1 MRIGV
6 VGGGQLGRM
15 LGLAGIPLGH
25 TFTFLDP
32 NESAGAR
39 AVGDL
44 IVSEYD
50 DSGALRE
57 LASRSDVLTFE
68 FENASAQALT
78 SVTDRVDVYPSIA
91 ALAQTQ
97 DRATEKELFAR
108 CGIATAAHS
117 LASSPQEISRA
128 VGEIGLPCVVKTRRE
143 GYDGKGQAVI
153 RSSDDIDPAV
163 AEVGDRPTIV
173 ERLIPFERELS
184 IVAVRSRDG
193 EVRCYPLIENVHH
206 EGILRLSRAPAEV
219 HGDLQSRAEQA
230 VGRLLA
236 ELDHVGVLTLEMF
249 EHDGELVANEIA
261 PRVHNSGH
269 WTIEGAETSQFEN
282 HVRAVTGSPLGAT
295 NPTGFSAMV
304 NLIGAVPDPN
314 QILGV
319 PGTHLHLYDKDPRPG
334 RKVGHITI
342 RAEEPA
348 EVDRTLR
355 AIRGLPGTYLEFS
368 TS

>member
-1 MRIGV
+1 
-6 VGGGQLGRM
+6 M

-32 NESAGAR
+32 NASAGAR

-44 IVSEYD
+44 IVADYD
-50 DSGALRE
+50 DRDALRE
-57 LASRSDVLTFE
+57 LASRSDVVTFE
-68 FENASAQALT
+68 FENASAEAL
-78 SVTDRVDVYPSIA
+78 SAVGRQTDVLPSID

-108 CGIATAAHS
+108 CGISTAAHS

-128 VGEIGLPCVVKTRRE
+128 VDEIGYPCVVKTRRE
-143 GYDGKGQAVI
+143 GYDGKGQAVL
-153 RSSDDIDPAV
+153 RSRKDIDAAV

-173 ERLIPFERELS
+173 ERLIPFQRELS

-193 EVRCYPLIENVHH
+193 DVRCYPLIENVHH
-206 EGILRLSRAPAEV
+206 EGILRLSRAPAQAQ
-219 HGDLQSRAEQA
+219 GDLQSRAEQT

-249 EHDGELVANEIA
+249 EHDGELIANEIA

-282 HVRAVTGSPLGAT
+282 HIRAVTAAPLGAT
-295 NPTGFSAMV
+295 TPTGYSAMV
-304 NLIGAVPDPN
+304 NLIGAVPKSDEV
-314 QILGV
+314 LGV
-319 PGTHLHLYDKDPRPG
+319 PGAHLHLYDKEPRPG

-342 RAEEPA
+342 RAERTA
-348 EVDRTLR
+348 DVDATLQELR
-355 AIRGLPGTYLEFS
+355 SLAGTYL